1 MPEWNEMSHPTPKD
15 GRVDPADMNALTDI
29 EGGLPKSL
37 RDDSHDGR
45 VHGGLSG
52 DDGQHAP
59 TDDPAVPASLQPGHD
74 SDLGRAHAP
83 PSEAAMSPAE
93 AYANTGQ
100 AATEPGLREPG
111 DTSDAN
117 DGEAGDVEANYA
129 SAKKHRGKVDPLLH
143 ESGMGRQQRAESDLE
158 LPRGDGSYQKE
169 GDREIA
175 IDANPDADDE

>member
-1 MPEWNEMSHPTPKD
+1 MPESNEMNDATQKGG
-15 GRVDPADMNALTDI
+15 GRVDPTHMNALADI
-29 EGGLPKSL
+29 KGELPKSL

-52 DDGQHAP
+52 DDAQHAP
-59 TDDPAVPASLQPGHD
+59 IDGSAVQASLQPGHD
-74 SDLGRAHAP
+74 SDLGRAHEAP
-83 PSEAAMSPAE
+83 SDAAMSPAE

-111 DTSDAN
+111 DTGDAN
-117 DGEAGDVEANYA
+117 DVDANDA

-158 LPRGDGSYQKE
+158 LPRGDGSYQKN